1 MSTSPPPYFHSQL
14 CVCVCLPMIGSITFI
29 LCSLLMSNN
38 DKQGRQSVDNN
49 HRDAS
54 RFSRPSAGFF
64 KCCQLC
70 FASCC
75 RAEIVFAPLAGGL
88 GLSSEPSQPAH
99 THSQTVGIKASSV
112 PSVAFCAKSSLKVD
126 KSRLSSH
133 NAGGYVRRR
142 RTGNIDLFALDLA
155 AAATV
160 VTYLPVNLLCPRD
173 SFTANSCEHREE
185 REHNQ

>member
-1 MSTSPPPYFHSQL
+1 MLIIIIEMLHAFLGPLQAFSNVVS
-14 CVCVCLPMIGSITFI
+14 CVSLRVAVQRSYLLHWQVDSGY
-29 LCSLLMSNN
+29 LLNLHSLL
-38 DKQGRQSVDNN
+38 
-49 HRDAS
+49 
-54 RFSRPSAGFF
+54 
-64 KCCQLC
+64 
-70 FASCC
+70 
-75 RAEIVFAPLAGGL
+75 
-88 GLSSEPSQPAH
+88 
-99 THSQTVGIKASSV
+99 THSQTVGIKASTV